1 MVQPACS
8 NNVAKPVE
16 SKDSYLLYAPAMTNW
31 TGSVTKQAEA
41 KNNYLVF
48 DPKAK
53 AKLAKPVELEKP
65 VAPKDSL
72 LFGKTVMVNPGH
84 NCPMY
89 DKKTHKYL
97 GIDPGAQR
105 VLDGDTISEKDLNI
119 QLATYVKQ
127 DIEQH
132 GGKVIYVDK
141 LTVNEIRALE
151 NHKKPDLFLA
161 IHHNAG
167 DVGDVTS
174 RGETV
179 LANENRSRIS
189 MKAADAVKRRFAT
202 NLIIPLYA
210 PKDPKVAKALRE
222 RGSHL
227 AVLKAKDPKIPAI
240 LTETGFIS
248 NENELKI
255 IMTPECQKNT
265 AKNIV
270 DGIIDFFHLKDKKRK
285 K

>member
-1 MVQPACS
+1 MV
-8 NNVAKPVE
+8 KPV
-16 SKDSYLLYAPAMTNW
+16 SRSNT
-31 TGSVTKQAEA
+31 SKQAEQ
-41 KNNYLVF
+41 KNYPV
-48 DPKAK
+48 PKVQA
-53 AKLAKPVELEKP
+53 
-65 VAPKDSL
+65 DSS
-72 LFGKTVMVNPGH
+72 LFGKTIMVNPGH
-84 NCPMY
+84 GCIKI
-89 DKKTHKYL
+89 DKKNHKSF
-97 GIDPGAQR
+97 IDCGAR
-105 VLDGDTISEKDLNI
+105 AVLNGDTINEKDINDKV
-119 QLATYVKQ
+119 ATFVKQ